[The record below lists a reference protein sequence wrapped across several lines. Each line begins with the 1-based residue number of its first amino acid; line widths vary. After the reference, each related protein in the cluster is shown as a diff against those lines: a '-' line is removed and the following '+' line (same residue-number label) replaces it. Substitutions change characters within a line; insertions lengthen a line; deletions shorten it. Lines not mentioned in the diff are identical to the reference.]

1 MMWEDHRQDCE
12 PRDENLHS
20 WTYVVKDVQ
29 QWNNQSESRCCA
41 CHSRVCVCVCLSSLL
56 SQGEAD
62 SRPRQWNSH
71 DQPEGVTALP
81 GKHDS
86 VWNIL
91 TSSNTSLH
99 SLEFFFFFYMFVTQ
113 HVLMC
118 RTPPQM
124 NDEWHNLNSLFP
136 GPLSSVLCMRGF
148 ACFSSCNPSLIP
160 VVSSSCPD
168 ILRFFFFIFS
178 SVQLG
183 KMRLMIPCRALTCS
197 HLQCFDATLYIQMN
211 EKKPT
216 WVCPVCDK
224 KAPYEHL
231 IIDGWGPA
239 VRCACL

>member
-29 QWNNQSESRCCA
+29 QWNNLSESRCCA
-41 CHSRVCVCVCLSSLL
+41 CHSHVCVCLSSLL

-99 SLEFFFFFYMFVTQ
+99 SLEGFFYMFVTQ

-118 RTPPQM
+118 RTPPRM

-168 ILRFFFFIFS
+168 ILRFFFLFF
-178 SVQLG
+178 L
-183 KMRLMIPCRALTCS
+183 PCSWGRCDWWSHAGHWHAPTCS
-197 HLQCFDATLYIQMN
+197 ALMPHYTSRWTRRNPPGSVLSVTRRPRMN
-211 EKKPT
+211 T
-216 WVCPVCDK
+216 S
-224 KAPYEHL
+224 L
-231 IIDGWGPA
+231 
-239 VRCACL
+239 